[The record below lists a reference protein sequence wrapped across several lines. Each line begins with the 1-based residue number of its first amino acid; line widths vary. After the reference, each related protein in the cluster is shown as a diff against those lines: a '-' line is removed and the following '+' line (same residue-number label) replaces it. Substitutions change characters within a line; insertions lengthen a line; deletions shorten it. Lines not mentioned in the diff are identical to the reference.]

1 MAICGRTCSFTAGSS
16 PYESHSFTVTAT
28 GEETVVT
35 AFGDDEFGSWVVCR
49 SNGTVRADFYEN
61 VVDVI
66 STGDEV
72 SLSMVIG
79 ETTLTVNSI
88 AQSVEAVVDAKGIVN
103 SSATFRMT
111 GGFNPDTAV

>member
-1 MAICGRTCSFTAGSS
+1 MAICGRVCNFTAGAST
-16 PYESHSFTVTAT
+16 YESHSFTVTAA
-28 GEETVVT
+28 GEETDVT

-72 SLSMVIG
+72 SLSMLIG
-79 ETTLTVNSI
+79 ETTLTVDSVV
-88 AQSVEAVVDAKGIVN
+88 QSVEAVVDAKGIVN
-103 SSATFRMT
+103 ASATFRMT
-111 GGFNPDTAV
+111 GGFNPAA